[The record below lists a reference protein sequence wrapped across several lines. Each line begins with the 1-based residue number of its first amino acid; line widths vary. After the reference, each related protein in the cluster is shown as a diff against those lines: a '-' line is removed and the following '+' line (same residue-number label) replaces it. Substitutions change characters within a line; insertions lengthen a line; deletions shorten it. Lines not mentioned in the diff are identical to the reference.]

1 LGKGDQLT
9 MTLEIQPITIRK
21 ELEFPIMLKQ
31 MTVQE
36 TKEYHL
42 KRLERLCKES
52 IKKGTF
58 YHDKDYKFSPTFTER
73 ERKEMEMLWK
83 MERRYFK

>member
-1 LGKGDQLT
+1 
-9 MTLEIQPITIRK
+9 MTLEIQHITIRK

-58 YHDKDYKFSPTFTER
+58 YHDKDYKFSPTFTKR
-73 ERKEMEMLWK
+73 ERKMMEFVRNGW
-83 MERRYFK
+83 RYY